1 MVDGSAV
8 ATRTVGS
15 VVVVGAA
22 QGIGRS
28 VARRL
33 AVEPDVRRL
42 VLADIR
48 TDAVES
54 LSAVPAVPD
63 TTVGAGIFRA
73 RPSLEVGWHEFD
85 EVLRVNLM
93 GAFFVAQAFARPMVE
108 RRRGSIVAVTSI
120 AARMPRMR
128 QAAYSASKA
137 GVRQAL
143 RVLASQG
150 RRGALG
156 RILTSAANDVETGA
170 SLSQALYKQRKLL
183 PWVLIQVVTVAELSG
198 SLDMGLRLLGRQFE
212 QEDFLRRRVR
222 SAMTYPVVVLAA
234 ALAVVSFMVTFVV
247 PRYAGL
253 FSQLDAQLPASTL
266 FVLGLSDFVRN
277 QWYLLLLYVFML
289 AGGIWVLFRFESVR
303 FRWSWV
309 LLKLPVL
316 GEILLKRELA
326 RLTRTLA
333 TLMNAGV
340 PILNALEVVE
350 GATGSLWLAS
360 RLRLIIEDV
369 RVGGA
374 LANALKRH
382 RLLPGMFQE
391 MVSVGEVIGD
401 VDGML
406 NRVGDTCESDVNLI
420 VDRLTSIL
428 EPVLVVVL
436 GAAVVSV
443 IVPIILPMFEIYE
456 HLAVQ

>member
-1 MVDGSAV
+1 MQFNYKGWD
-8 ATRTVGS
+8 
-15 VVVVGAA
+15 
-22 QGIGRS
+22 
-28 VARRL
+28 
-33 AVEPDVRRL
+33 
-42 VLADIR
+42 
-48 TDAVES
+48 
-54 LSAVPAVPD
+54 
-63 TTVGAGIFRA
+63 GAG
-73 RPSLEVGWHEFD
+73 RPIAGTVEAASREEAVGQLAAGG
-85 EVLRVNLM
+85 VLIAELKPQLKINWNVELTGPTKPNLRELA
-93 GAFFVAQAFARPMVE
+93 AFCSQLSMLL
-108 RRRGSIVAVTSI
+108 GSGVAVL
-120 AARMPRMR
+120 
-128 QAAYSASKA
+128 
-137 GVRQAL
+137 QAL

-303 FRWSWV
+303 FRWSWL

>member
-1 MVDGSAV
+1 MQFNYKGWD
-8 ATRTVGS
+8 
-15 VVVVGAA
+15 
-22 QGIGRS
+22 
-28 VARRL
+28 
-33 AVEPDVRRL
+33 
-42 VLADIR
+42 
-48 TDAVES
+48 
-54 LSAVPAVPD
+54 
-63 TTVGAGIFRA
+63 GAG
-73 RPSLEVGWHEFD
+73 RPIAGTVEAASREEAVGQLAAGG
-85 EVLRVNLM
+85 VLIAELKPQLKINWNVELTGPTKPNLRELA
-93 GAFFVAQAFARPMVE
+93 AFCSQLSMLL
-108 RRRGSIVAVTSI
+108 GSGVAVL
-120 AARMPRMR
+120 
-128 QAAYSASKA
+128 
-137 GVRQAL
+137 QAL

>member
-1 MVDGSAV
+1 MQFNYKGWDGAGRPI
-8 ATRTVGS
+8 AGS
-15 VVVVGAA
+15 VEAASRDEAVGQLAA
-22 QGIGRS
+22 GGVLIAELKPQLKINWNVELTGPTKPNLRE
-28 VARRL
+28 L
-33 AVEPDVRRL
+33 A
-42 VLADIR
+42 AFC
-48 TDAVES
+48 S
-54 LSAVPAVPD
+54 QLSM
-63 TTVGAGIFRA
+63 
-73 RPSLEVGWHEFD
+73 L
-85 EVLRVNLM
+85 L
-93 GAFFVAQAFARPMVE
+93 
-108 RRRGSIVAVTSI
+108 GSGVAVL
-120 AARMPRMR
+120 
-128 QAAYSASKA
+128 
-137 GVRQAL
+137 QAL

>member
-1 MVDGSAV
+1 
-8 ATRTVGS
+8 
-15 VVVVGAA
+15 
-22 QGIGRS
+22 
-28 VARRL
+28 
-33 AVEPDVRRL
+33 
-42 VLADIR
+42 
-48 TDAVES
+48 
-54 LSAVPAVPD
+54 
-63 TTVGAGIFRA
+63 
-73 RPSLEVGWHEFD
+73 
-85 EVLRVNLM
+85 
-93 GAFFVAQAFARPMVE
+93 
-108 RRRGSIVAVTSI
+108 
-120 AARMPRMR
+120 
-128 QAAYSASKA
+128 
-137 GVRQAL
+137 
-143 RVLASQG
+143 
-150 RRGALG
+150 
-156 RILTSAANDVETGA
+156 
-170 SLSQALYKQRKLL
+170 
-183 PWVLIQVVTVAELSG
+183 
-198 SLDMGLRLLGRQFE
+198 
-212 QEDFLRRRVR
+212 
-222 SAMTYPVVVLAA
+222 MTYPVVVLAA